1 MIPAIL
7 FEPDGYTNK
16 DGKLMGR
23 QSAGDAFL
31 RAAVASA
38 DGRGDALWGYSPYK
52 NSGDAFTSLVQAMQ
66 PGLSA
71 NWCRADD
78 LAKLEQLGGLYVPG
92 PDIDRHAS
100 LRLRQGVASYSLTGI
115 THTTASHRASDA
127 ITGLLTAP
135 VMPWDAVICTSSAV
149 VETMRVMLSAQVD
162 MLKWRFGDQISLS
175 LPLTPMIPLGV
186 HCGDF
191 EFSDEEKRASRAELN
206 IPDDAIALLFAG
218 RLSFHAKA
226 HPHAM
231 YLALEEGAKRTGKK
245 LYLIQN
251 GWFANDH
258 IKQAFVNGA
267 KNYAPSVTCL
277 FTDGG
282 ELNARRRSW
291 AASDVFISLSDN
303 IQETFGLTPI
313 EAMAAGLPVVVSDW
327 NGYKDTVRHGVDGFR
342 IPTYAPG
349 AGFGSVFA
357 MRHEAAIDNYDFYCG
372 MTCQMVSIDMD
383 NLIEHL
389 TALVETPSL
398 RRTMGDAG
406 QIRAKSDYE
415 WSVIFQ
421 RYIGLWEEQARM
433 RQTAIKADDWSSRIK
448 AAPKSSPSR
457 LDPFLT
463 FANYP
468 TKAIGPGSYISLR
481 SGASI
486 VAYRNLCADPLFS
499 YASLVLP
506 AAETVEAVF
515 QCISEN
521 RLTIE
526 NVAEELRLPVHSVIQ
541 IGAVTAKMGL
551 VHVE

>member
-31 RAAVASA
+31 RAAVTSA

-52 NSGDAFTSLVQAMQ
+52 NSGDVFTSIVQAIQ

-78 LAKLEQLGGLYVPG
+78 LARLEQLGGLYVPG

-100 LRLRQGVASYSLTGI
+100 LRLRHGVASYSLTGI

-135 VMPWDAVICTSSAV
+135 VMPWDAIICTSSAV
-149 VETMRVMLSAQVD
+149 VETMRVMLSTQVD

-175 LPLTPMIPLGV
+175 LPLTPIIPLGV

-191 EFSDEEKRASRAELN
+191 QFSDEEKRASRAELN
-206 IPDDAIALLFAG
+206 IPDEAIALLFAG

-231 YLALEEGAKRTGKK
+231 YVALEEVAKRTSKK

-258 IKQAFVNGA
+258 IKQAFINGA
-267 KNYAPSVTCL
+267 QAYAPSVTCL

-282 ELNARRRSW
+282 EPTARRRSW
-291 AASDVFISLSDN
+291 ASSDIFISLSDN

-357 MRHEAAIDNYDFYCG
+357 MRHEAALDNYDFYCG
-372 MTCQMVSIDMD
+372 LTCQMVSVDID

-389 TALVETPSL
+389 TVLVEDPAL
-398 RRTMGDAG
+398 RATMGAAG
-406 QIRAKSDYE
+406 HARAKSDFE

-433 RQTAIKADDWSSRIK
+433 RQAAVKADDWSNKIK
-448 AAPKSSPSR
+448 AAPKASPSR
-457 LDPFLT
+457 LDPFLA

-468 TKAIGPGSYISLR
+468 TKAISPESFISLR
-481 SGASI
+481 YGAST
-486 VAYRNLCADPLFS
+486 VTYRNLRDDPLFS

-506 AAETVEAVF
+506 EPDVVETIFNCLHSGRMKIMDVAAAIGLSVYE
-515 QCISEN
+515 
-521 RLTIE
+521 
-526 NVAEELRLPVHSVIQ
+526 VIQ
-541 IGAVTAKMGL
+541 IGAATAKMGL
-551 VHVE
+551 TRVD